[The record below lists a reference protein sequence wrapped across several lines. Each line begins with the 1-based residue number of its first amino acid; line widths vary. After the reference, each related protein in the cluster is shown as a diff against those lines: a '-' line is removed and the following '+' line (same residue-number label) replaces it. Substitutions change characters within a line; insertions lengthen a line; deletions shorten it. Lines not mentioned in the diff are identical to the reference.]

1 MDDFSKTMSTAAQG
15 MRAQSVRV
23 RIAAEN
29 MANANTPG
37 YQRKLIE
44 FREMVDRQSGVAG
57 VKIGRISRDQSA
69 PVKLYEPSHPLAD
82 AKGYVTYSNVSML
95 VELSDAREAQ
105 RSYEADLNLFN
116 QSRRMY
122 GRVLDLLRR

>member
-1 MDDFSKTMSTAAQG
+1 MDDFSRTMSAAAQG
-15 MRAQSVRV
+15 MRAQNIRV

-29 MANANTPG
+29 MANAKTPG
-37 YQRKLIE
+37 YQRKQIE
-44 FREMVDRQSGVAG
+44 FREFIDRQTGTNGVR
-57 VKIGRISRDQSA
+57 IGSISRDISD

-82 AKGYVTYSNVSML
+82 DKGYVTYSNVSML
-95 VELSDAREAQ
+95 VELADAREAQ
-105 RSYEADLNLFN
+105 RSYEANLNLFN

>member
-1 MDDFSKTMSTAAQG
+1 MDNFYKTMTAAAQG
-15 MRAQSVRV
+15 MRAQNIRV

-29 MANANTPG
+29 MANAKTPG
-37 YQRKLIE
+37 YQRKQIE
-44 FREMVDRQSGVAG
+44 FREVIDSATQSSGVRVG
-57 VKIGRISRDQSA
+57 SITRDLSD

-82 AKGYVTYSNVSML
+82 EKGYVTYSNVSML
-95 VELSDAREAQ
+95 VELADAREAQ
-105 RSYEADLNLFN
+105 RSYEANLNLFN

>member
-1 MDDFSKTMSTAAQG
+1 MDNFSKTMSAAAQG
-15 MRAQSVRV
+15 MRAQNVRV

-29 MANANTPG
+29 MANAKTPG
-37 YQRKLIE
+37 YQRKQIE
-44 FREMVDRQSGVAG
+44 FREIVDNQSGVTG
-57 VKIGRISRDQSA
+57 VRVSRISRDLSE

-82 AKGYVTYSNVSML
+82 EKGYVTYSNVSML
-95 VELSDAREAQ
+95 VELGDAREAQ
-105 RSYEADLNLFN
+105 RSYEANLNLFN